1 MKNLFEYMTTMIVT
15 MILVFIFSSIISV
28 GSQLLNARMIHSMA
42 IDNLQSSY
50 YDKSIESRY
59 NNYLNSEDRFN
70 GWKIKLNGPIDSVNS
85 RRTYLV
91 TLNYKIKM
99 PLIGQYINNLEIK
112 GYAR

>member
-1 MKNLFEYMTTMIVT
+1 MKNIFEYMTTMIVT

-42 IDNLQSSY
+42 VDNLQSSY
-50 YDKSIESRY
+50 YDESIESRY
-59 NNYLNSEDRFN
+59 NNYLNSDERFS
-70 GWKIKLNGPIDSVNS
+70 GWRINMTSKESVNS

-91 TLNYKIKM
+91 TLKYKVKM